1 MDRRGICAA
10 GNLIADIMH
19 RIERYPARGEL
30 TSIIGRREMT
40 VGGLACNVPLSLAML
55 DDQLPVFA
63 AGRIGDDA
71 EGRLILSHFAAHGN
85 IDAGGVLIGAGETSY
100 TLVLNDLHSGERTFF
115 TARGAGAQF
124 DVDDVDLD
132 RLPAKIFHAGYV
144 LLLDSLD
151 GEDPEYGTRMASL
164 LAKARGRGMRTS
176 IDVVSESGGRFSR
189 LVPPAMKYADY
200 CIINE
205 YEAQQVTGVPLRD
218 ASGGLLA
225 ESIPEALRKMK
236 GFGVSSWAV
245 IHCPEGAFGLDES
258 DRFIGLP
265 CLMLPP
271 GYIRGTTGAGDAFCA
286 GVLYGAHEDLPL
298 MDALR
303 LGTAAAACSLGG
315 PDCASAIK
323 KAPEALAFYHAMG
336 GQ

>member
-19 RIERYPARGEL
+19 RIDRYPARGEL

-40 VGGLACNVPLSLAML
+40 VGGLACNVSLSLAIL

-71 EGRLILSHFAAHGN
+71 EGRLILSRFAEHRN
-85 IDAGGVLIGAGETSY
+85 IDAGGVLIGGGETSY
-100 TLVLNDLHSGERTFF
+100 TLVLNDRHSGERTFF
-115 TARGAGAQF
+115 TARGAGARF

-132 RLPAKIFHAGYV
+132 RLPARIFHAGYI

-151 GEDPEYGTRMASL
+151 SGDPEYGTRMARL
-164 LAKARGRGMRTS
+164 LHDARGRGMRTS
-176 IDVVSESGGRFSR
+176 IDVVSESGDRFSR

-218 ASGGLLA
+218 ASGQLLR
-225 ESIPEALRKMK
+225 EGIPAALQMIKD
-236 GFGVSSWAV
+236 FGVSLWAV
-245 IHCPEGAFGLDES
+245 IHCPEGAFGLDEGN
-258 DRFIGLP
+258 RFFSLP
-265 CLMLPP
+265 SLKLPP
-271 GYIRGTTGAGDAFCA
+271 GYIKGTTGAGDAFCA

-298 MDALR
+298 TDALR
-303 LGTAAAACSLGG
+303 LGTASAACSLGG

-323 KAPEALAFYHAMG
+323 KAPEALAFYREMG